1 MKRCILETNLEGQG
15 GKQHCLPIFWFSPG
29 GWDIFEKGGTS
40 EKEIE
45 KIEVWNGRL
54 RLLCPFCIGVSRK
67 FHLH

>member
-29 GWDIFEKGGTS
+29 GRDIFEKGGTS

-45 KIEVWNGRL
+45 KIEV
-54 RLLCPFCIGVSRK
+54 
-67 FHLH
+67 